1 MRARST
7 TWFAAGS
14 VVFFLVALTV
24 QPCLGTAIIASDKYL
39 VKYATGVVYDPET
52 GLEWYLGADRGT
64 TWQAAF
70 EWVRELDAAGG
81 GWRMPTRR
89 ELKTLFRISDGYN
102 DITPLLNNS
111 GYWLWG
117 GQTADTASK
126 WVFSFSYGGEGWNG
140 PAPPDGGRAIAVRH
154 RRDAH
159 Q

>member
-1 MRARST
+1 MK
-7 TWFAAGS
+7 AGAMIPWTGAG
-14 VVFFLVALTV
+14 VLIVFVLITGSPVLGAEIVAT
-24 QPCLGTAIIASDKYL
+24 DKYL

-70 EWVRELDAAGG
+70 EWVSALDAAGG

-117 GQTADTASK
+117 GQTADTVSK
-126 WVFSFSYGGEGWNG
+126 WVFSFSYGGEGWHG
-140 PAPPDGGRAIAVRH
+140 PAPPDGGRAIAVRL
-154 RRDAH
+154 RTDAH